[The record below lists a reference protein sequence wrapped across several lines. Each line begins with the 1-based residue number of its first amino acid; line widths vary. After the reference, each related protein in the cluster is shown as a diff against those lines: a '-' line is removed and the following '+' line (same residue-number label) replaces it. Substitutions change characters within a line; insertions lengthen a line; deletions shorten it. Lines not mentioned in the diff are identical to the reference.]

1 MSDFAT
7 SWNISR
13 PRFETEVKDLNQ
25 AQLNWR
31 IHPNCLT
38 IGEMAMHVA
47 GAEVNFISQLLGT
60 TLEGFDARL
69 ASAAT
74 DGVVNE
80 KPTPFPPEEMSA
92 ELVQKALAR
101 AKEIAGPVIANP
113 SETVLN
119 TQIVSVLGPV
129 IDGRGA
135 LGRLAFHSAYH
146 QGQAYLMKTSPDFPI
161 A

>member
-1 MSDFAT
+1 MSDFET

-13 PRFETEVKDLNQ
+13 PRFETEVKDLTP

-60 TLEGFDARL
+60 PLEGFDARL

-80 KPTPFPPEEMSA
+80 EPTPFPPEEING
-92 ELVQKALAR
+92 ELVQMALAR

-113 SETVLN
+113 SEAVLSK
-119 TQIVSVLGPV
+119 QIVSVLGPV

-146 QGQAYLMKTSPDFPI
+146 QGQAYLIKGAPGFP